1 VAGIAGVVL
10 ELLQHLSWRVGSLG
24 APEIDEDLF
33 AQLPAILGVSE
44 RGGQCML
51 RELVSERASAA
62 TAMRSMST
70 PRRGS
75 ATRGI
80 RKVGKASPS
89 RGPPSGHS
97 ERQPNLNVLYFPFRQ
112 TTPTLTAVWE
122 HISFNGEYIS
132 PKPSSRDF
140 RGYEIRAPPSSTPL
154 RVRLG
159 TDSAMTPKAVAS
171 VRNVQLYWRSHDNG

>member
-1 VAGIAGVVL
+1 LAAELVPSLGARPSKAFGQARSPGSDAGHTRTTASSGEQRREFFRLRAAAPFQEASQRAGRPHRVAGIAGVVL

-44 RGGQCML
+44 RGGRCML

-97 ERQPNLNVLYFPFRQ
+97 ERQPNLNVLYFPFSE
-112 TTPTLTAVWE
+112 TTL
-122 HISFNGEYIS
+122 H
-132 PKPSSRDF
+132 
-140 RGYEIRAPPSSTPL
+140 
-154 RVRLG
+154 
-159 TDSAMTPKAVAS
+159 
-171 VRNVQLYWRSHDNG
+171 

>member
-1 VAGIAGVVL
+1 MNRRWLLSLFLLLALALLKRLGRRDPPVATPVTRARPRAAVSSAVSSFDYGLLLRSKKLPSGLVVRIAWQGIAGVVL

-97 ERQPNLNVLYFPFRQ
+97 ERQPNLNVLYFPFSE
-112 TTPTLTAVWE
+112 TTL
-122 HISFNGEYIS
+122 H
-132 PKPSSRDF
+132 
-140 RGYEIRAPPSSTPL
+140 
-154 RVRLG
+154 
-159 TDSAMTPKAVAS
+159 
-171 VRNVQLYWRSHDNG
+171 